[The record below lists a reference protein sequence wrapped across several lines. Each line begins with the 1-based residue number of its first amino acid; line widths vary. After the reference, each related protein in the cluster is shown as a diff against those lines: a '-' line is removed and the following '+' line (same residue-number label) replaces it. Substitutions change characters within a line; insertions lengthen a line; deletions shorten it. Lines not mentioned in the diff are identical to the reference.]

1 VGKLMPSS
9 AEILAGL
16 QRIANEWQ
24 TVAMGWHVALGVL
37 LVSLLRGW
45 RPGRRLA
52 GLLLATPL
60 ASVSVLA
67 WWAGN
72 PFNGAVFAVITLALS
87 GVALQLP
94 DTPLGLGV
102 PWAVTAGGFLTAFA
116 WFYPHFLAGGSWA
129 AYAYAAPLGLIP
141 CPSLSAVVGVGL
153 AVNGLGSRAWSL
165 ITAAAGFV
173 YGVVGVFRLGVV
185 MDLVLL
191 GGALTLALAAVGP
204 TSGERSRA
212 STSGRT
218 TQCGT

>member
-102 PWAVTAGGFLTAFA
+102 PWTVTAGGFLTAFA

-129 AYAYAAPLGLIP
+129 AHA
-141 CPSLSAVVGVGL
+141 LSAVVGVGL

-212 STSGRT
+212 STSGRAT
-218 TQCGT
+218 RCGT

>member
-9 AEILAGL
+9 AEILAGP

-129 AYAYAAPLGLIP
+129 AHA
-141 CPSLSAVVGVGL
+141 LSAVVGVGL
-153 AVNGLGSRAWSL
+153 AVNGLGGRAWSL

-212 STSGRT
+212 STSGRAT
-218 TQCGT
+218 RCGT

>member
-1 VGKLMPSS
+1 
-9 AEILAGL
+9 
-16 QRIANEWQ
+16 
-24 TVAMGWHVALGVL
+24 
-37 LVSLLRGW
+37 
-45 RPGRRLA
+45 
-52 GLLLATPL
+52 
-60 ASVSVLA
+60 VLA

-129 AYAYAAPLGLIP
+129 AHA
-141 CPSLSAVVGVGL
+141 LSAVVGVGL

-212 STSGRT
+212 STSGRAT
-218 TQCGT
+218 RCGT

>member
-129 AYAYAAPLGLIP
+129 AHA
-141 CPSLSAVVGVGL
+141 LSAVVGVGL
-153 AVNGLGSRAWSL
+153 AVNGLGGRTWSL

-212 STSGRT
+212 STSGRAT
-218 TQCGT
+218 RCGT